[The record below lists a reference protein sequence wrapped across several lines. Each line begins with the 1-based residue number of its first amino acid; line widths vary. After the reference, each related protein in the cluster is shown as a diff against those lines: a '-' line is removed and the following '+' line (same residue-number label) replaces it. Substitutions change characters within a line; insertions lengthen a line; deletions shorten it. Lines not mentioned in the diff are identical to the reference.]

1 MVFALEKEWA
11 DCVEN
16 YPSSNEKADF
26 NEWTISYSCK
36 ELYAIRTK
44 ASFCLDAA

>member
-36 ELYAIRTK
+36 ALYAIRTK